1 MTEITL
7 PWPPNANNLF
17 ATYNNRRIR
26 TRRYDAWILEA
37 QAAVLQQRPGK
48 IRGEFDVEM
57 ACFRPDKRKRDLDGL
72 FKGPLDLLV
81 KMGVIEDDSLAQDIR
96 AYWVLKPP
104 AKPGCVRLTLR
115 EAPR

>member
-1 MTEITL
+1 MTVITL

-17 ATYNNRRIR
+17 LNAAKRRIR
-26 TRRYDAWILEA
+26 SPRYDAWILSA

-57 ACFRPDKRKRDLDGL
+57 GCERPDRRKRDLDGL
-72 FKGPLDLLV
+72 FKAPLDLLV

-96 AYWVLKPP
+96 AYWVLKDP
-104 AKPGCVRLTLR
+104 AKPGCVRLTIR
-115 EAPR
+115 EVG